1 MEQGKLLH
9 MKNYLKQGI
18 LLALLTCICLFG
30 TAQTTTLQGRV
41 LDTKGSPIP
50 GVSIRIKNATTGVS
64 TATDGS
70 FSITY
75 PPNAELIISA
85 VGYSEQQVQLSG
97 QTNINITLSAST
109 AQLEEVVVTALGVKR
124 EKRNLTYS
132 TQEVKGEELLKTKEP
147 NVVNALAGRVSGV
160 QITSSSG
167 TPGASSRIVIRGNTS
182 IYGDNQALIVVDGVP
197 INNDET
203 GNLYSG
209 PGTNRLA
216 DIDPGTIENINVL
229 KGAAAAALYGSAGS
243 RGVVMITTKN
253 GSTNKKPTITFSSD
267 LSFEKPL
274 FPEIQTRYG
283 QGERGV
289 YFDGETQKTSAV
301 WGPLMD
307 TLRVNGQK
315 APVYD
320 QLDMFFQTGMTSN
333 NTVSVNGGSAN
344 SSYFFSYSYFD
355 QKGTIPQNDYKR
367 HSIFTKFTNRITD
380 KLTSTFQ
387 VTYSGS
393 KSNRAPEGYVLESPV
408 WTIYTAPVSW
418 NPLPYNNEN
427 GAQRVFRFSRN
438 NPYWVL
444 DNIRNKSTV
453 NRIIPVITFNYN
465 PTSWLT
471 ITERLG
477 ADIYTEQ
484 AKYVE
489 APSSMLGTRGRII
502 DQNTNFRQFNN
513 DLIINAHKEF
523 GKFNTN
529 LLIGNNILSTFSQS
543 HYANGLGTSI
553 LGLENMS
560 NASTITYSEG
570 NYLRRKVGFYAQ
582 ANIDYNRVLNL
593 SLTGR
598 YDGSSVL
605 AADNRF
611 YPYGSAAANFV
622 FSELLSGKVRN
633 WLDLAKFR
641 VSYATVGNEQIGPY
655 QLLTPYNSATI
666 GTNVFPLQ
674 GQSGFLIDGNLGNPN
689 LKNETIRE
697 LEIGFEGRFFK
708 NRLGMEVSYFQK
720 KTYDGIIPGVAIA
733 PSTGFGSTSINSSRM
748 ENKGLEILINATPI
762 RTSKFSW
769 DVNFNFT
776 RIRNKILFI
785 ADGVERLGNG
795 FTQVVVGQPYG
806 VKFGGAFA
814 RTATGS
820 LLIDDAGLPFRT
832 ANDEIIGNI
841 TPDWL
846 AGLSNS
852 FRYGA
857 FSFTLFFDMK
867 KGGDIENNVDGYGYF
882 YGTPKITENRED
894 RIVPGVKDSDGKEND
909 ITVAGQDYFRR
920 LNSITEAVIQ
930 DGTYIKLRNISL
942 SYAINPRFLP
952 KNIIKGASFTVTGRN
967 LWIYSPNFTGG
978 DPEVSS
984 FGSSNGSQGIY
995 SFSTPTS
1002 RSVAVSLNVSF

>member
-1 MEQGKLLH
+1 
-9 MKNYLKQGI
+9 MKNFVKPG
-18 LLALLTCICLFG
+18 ALLLLMAFLCHLAM
-30 TAQTTTLQGRV
+30 AQTTTLRGRV
-41 LDTKGSPIP
+41 LDSKGAPLP
-50 GVSIRIKNATTGVS
+50 GVSIRLKSSQTGVS
-64 TATDGS
+64 TGNDGS

-75 PPNAELIISA
+75 PANSSLVISA
-85 VGYSEQQVQLSG
+85 IGFKEQEIVLNG
-97 QTNINITLSAST
+97 QTDINISLSTNS

-132 TQEVKGEELLKTKEP
+132 TQEVKGDELVRSKEP
-147 NVVNALAGRVSGV
+147 NVVNALAGKVAGV

-216 DIDPGTIENINVL
+216 DIDPATIENINVL

-253 GSTNKKPTITFSSD
+253 GSINKKPTLSFSSD
-267 LSFEKPL
+267 LSFEKAL
-274 FPEIQTRYG
+274 YPEVQTKYG

-289 YFDGETQKTSAV
+289 YFNGEDRKTSAV

-307 TLRVNGQK
+307 TLRINGQK

-320 QLDMFFQTGMTSN
+320 QMDLFFQTGITSN
-333 NTVSVNGGSAN
+333 NSVSVNGGSTN

-408 WTIYTAPVSW
+408 WTIYTAPISW
-418 NPLPYNNEN
+418 NPLPYTNAD
-427 GAQRVFRFSRN
+427 GTQRVFRFSRN

-453 NRIIPVITFNYN
+453 NRIIPVITFSYN
-465 PTSWLT
+465 PTNWLT

-477 ADIYTEQ
+477 ADIYAEQ
-484 AKYVE
+484 DKYVE
-489 APSSMLGTRGRII
+489 APSNVLATRGRII
-502 DQNTNFRQFNN
+502 DQNINFRQFNN
-513 DLIINAHKEF
+513 DIIINAHKDF
-523 GKFNTN
+523 GKFSTN
-529 LLIGNNILSTFSQS
+529 LLLGNNIISTYSQN

-553 LGLENMS
+553 NGLENIN

-582 ANIDYNRVLNL
+582 ANIDYNRFLNL

-605 AADNRF
+605 AASNRF
-611 YPYGSAAANFV
+611 YPYGSAAASFV
-622 FSELLSGKVRN
+622 FSEFMSERMRN
-633 WLDLAKFR
+633 WVDLAKVR

-655 QLLTPYNSATI
+655 QLLTPYNSASI

-697 LEIGFEGRFFK
+697 LELGFEGRFFK
-708 NRLGMEVSYFQK
+708 NRLGVEVSYFKK
-720 KTYDGIIPGVAIA
+720 KTFDGIIPTVAIA
-733 PSTGFGSTSINSSRM
+733 PSTGYASTSINSSQM
-748 ENKGLEILINATPI
+748 ENKGLEVLINATPV

-769 DVNFNFT
+769 DLAFNFT
-776 RIRNKILFI
+776 RIRNKVLFI
-785 ADGVERLGNG
+785 ADGTERLGNG

-806 VKFGGAFA
+806 VKFGGAYA
-814 RTATGS
+814 RTDDGQ

-832 ANDEIIGNI
+832 VNDQIIGNI

-846 AGLSNS
+846 AGLSNN
-852 FRYGA
+852 FRYGQ
-857 FSFTLFFDMK
+857 FSFSFFFDMK

-882 YGTPKITENRED
+882 YGTPKVTENRQD
-894 RIVPGVKDSDGKEND
+894 RIIAGVKASDGKAND
-909 ITVAGQDYFRR
+909 ISVQAQDYYRR
-920 LNSITEAVIQ
+920 INGITEAVIQ

-942 SYAINPRFLP
+942 SYDISP
-952 KNIIKGASFTVTGRN
+952 KLLAKTFVKGASFTLTGRN
-967 LWIYSPNFTGG
+967 LWIHSPHFTGA

-1002 RSVAVSLNVSF
+1002 RSVAVSLKLSF